1 MTLTIHS
8 LISSA
13 KNALLGVIPNKE
25 GGLGFLILFFSEIF
39 RDHFCALKTPRN
51 ALKMGVISVHFL
63 GRSLI

>member
-25 GGLGFLILFFSEIF
+25 GGLGFYFFSEIF
-39 RDHFCALKTPRN
+39 RDHFCVLKTSRN